1 MEITLTA
8 APWMCARTV
17 RIDLLHMCDHEN
29 TCNQTPLQSI
39 HSPAFGN
46 HRGLLEEAII
56 NISIA
61 NSVSLSVCL
70 FVCLS
75 LCLSRCLTSSLSR
88 RLSVCFSHSFSL
100 FFYVSL
106 CLSLSCCL
114 SRCLYVSL
122 TFSPTHTNA
131 LNPAPDVIVFAI
143 IVLRART
150 YT

>member
-29 TCNQTPLQSI
+29 TCNQAPLQSI

-61 NSVSLSVCL
+61 NSVSLSLSVCLSVSLSVFLSMSLQQSLSPSVCL
-70 FVCLS
+70 FLS
-75 LCLSRCLTSSLSR
+75 LFLSI
-88 RLSVCFSHSFSL
+88 F
-100 FFYVSL
+100 L
-106 CLSLSCCL
+106 CLSLS
-114 SRCLYVSL
+114 VSL
-122 TFSPTHTNA
+122 LLS
-131 LNPAPDVIVFAI
+131 
-143 IVLRART
+143 
-150 YT
+150 